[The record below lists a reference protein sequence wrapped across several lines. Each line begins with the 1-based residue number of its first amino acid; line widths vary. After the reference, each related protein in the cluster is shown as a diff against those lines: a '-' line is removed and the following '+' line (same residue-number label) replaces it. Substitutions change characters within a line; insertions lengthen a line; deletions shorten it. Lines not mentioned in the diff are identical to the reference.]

1 MVQELTGLE
10 QLLDR
15 IGKTA
20 DNRNRIFLS
29 TILETVGSRSF
40 GPLLLMAGVILASPL
55 SGIPGMPTTMGV
67 LVLVIAVQLLFDRK
81 HFWLPRWLLTRS
93 VTRERLRQAL
103 HWMRPSA
110 RFIDRCLRPR
120 LEIFTR
126 RTAANA
132 IAIVCMVIAAGIP
145 VMEFVPFSATGAGVA
160 LTAFGL
166 SLIARDGFLALL
178 AFVFTTLT
186 CALVAF
192 SFL

>member
-1 MVQELTGLE
+1 MAQELTSLE

-55 SGIPGMPTTMGV
+55 SGIPGMPTAMGM
-67 LVLVIAVQLLFDRK
+67 LVLLIAVQLLLDRK

-93 VTRERLRQAL
+93 VTRERLGLAL
-103 HWMRPSA
+103 RWMRPSA
-110 RFIDRCLRPR
+110 RFIDRCVRPR
-120 LEIFTR
+120 LEILTS

-132 IAIVCMVIAAGIP
+132 IALVCLVIAAGIP
-145 VMEFVPFSATGAGVA
+145 LMELVPFSATGAGVA

-166 SLIARDGFLALL
+166 SLIARDGFVALL
-178 AFVFTTLT
+178 AFAFTIVT
-186 CALVAF
+186 CVLVAF
-192 SFL
+192 NFL